1 METILIQ
8 SESKKAIE
16 LLIELSRQLKL
27 KQKKLSKA
35 EVENLLL
42 VESINEGR
50 KSGYVSKQTVLKT
63 LKK

>member
-35 EVENLLL
+35 EVENFLLA
-42 VESINEGR
+42 ESINEGR